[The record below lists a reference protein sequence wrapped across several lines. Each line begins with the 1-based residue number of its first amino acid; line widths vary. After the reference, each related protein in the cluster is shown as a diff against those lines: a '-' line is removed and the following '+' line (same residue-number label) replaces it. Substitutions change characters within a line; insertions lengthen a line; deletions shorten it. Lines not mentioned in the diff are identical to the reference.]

1 MYGNQ
6 RIVQN
11 TFRVCLHSHRAIQ
24 IPIWA
29 WVPFDSSEPCALGSR
44 AIGGSG
50 AGRRVQVMAKMDTDA
65 DGSITVR
72 DRPGRLSV
80 ALGDFRSQSVV
91 YGAFAWAHRAYVV
104 YSCCNITS
112 GTLCTVVYSCA
123 QLMQCCQWPL
133 L

>member
-1 MYGNQ
+1 MCAYTV
-6 RIVQN
+6 I
-11 TFRVCLHSHRAIQ
+11 AIQ

-65 DGSITVR
+65 DGSVTVR
-72 DRPGRLSV
+72 DRLGRLSV

-112 GTLCTVVYSCA
+112 GTLCTVCIVDAILSVA
-123 QLMQCCQWPL
+123 PSLISPESNSPL
-133 L
+133 RKTRS